1 MLPSDNKIKELEDLF
16 FTDYTL
22 LKEKKIDFE
31 SIRNKYL
38 GRKGLLNTLYP
49 LLSKLEGKK
58 KSDFGKRINDLKKE
72 ILSNLNR
79 HKPKN
84 HQKKNGSNN
93 TDLTLPESYKSEG
106 SIHPI
111 TIIIDEIKDI
121 FTKIGFSSIYGPEV
135 DSDYYNFEALN
146 IPKHHPARDM
156 QDTFYI
162 NENLLLRTHTSGSQI
177 HFMEKN
183 NPPIRILSPGR
194 VYRNE
199 DISVRSYCLFHQI
212 EGLYVD
218 KNVSFSNLKGTLEYF
233 AKEFFGS
240 NVKTRFRPSYF
251 PFTEPSAEM
260 DVYWGLN
267 SESDYRIT
275 KGTGWLEILGCGMVD
290 PEVFKSVKYDT
301 KKISGFAFG
310 LGIERIAM
318 LKYGIDDIRLLY
330 EGDSKFLRQ
339 FKK

>member
-1 MLPSDNKIKELEDLF
+1 MSIKS
-16 FTDYTL
+16 
-22 LKEKKIDFE
+22 KIDEINNSFE
-31 SIRNKYL
+31 SDCKFLDDENPDISNLINKYL
-38 GRKGLLNTLYP
+38 GRKGLINDLYK
-49 LLSKLEGKK
+49 LLGYVKVEEKSNYGKV
-58 KSDFGKRINDLKKE
+58 INDLKQDITLK
-72 ILSNLNR
+72 INKFNFKVDSSSSKIN
-79 HKPKN
+79 
-84 HQKKNGSNN
+84 Q
-93 TDLTLPESYKSEG
+93 DLTLPESYSFSG

-111 TIIIDEIKDI
+111 TLIIDEIKNI
-121 FTKIGFSSIYGPEV
+121 FSRIGFSCIYGPEV

-162 NENLLLRTHTSGSQI
+162 DENLLLRTHTSGSQI
-177 HFMEKN
+177 HFMEN
-183 NPPIRILSPGR
+183 NSPPIRILSPGR

-218 KNVSFSNLKGTLEYF
+218 KNVTFSDLKGTLEYF
-233 AKEFFGS
+233 AKEFFGED
-240 NVKTRFRPSYF
+240 VKTRFRPSYF

-260 DVYWGLN
+260 DVYWGLKT
-267 SESDYRIT
+267 ESDYRIT

-290 PEVFKSVKYDT
+290 PEVFKSVKYDNDLN
-301 KKISGFAFG
+301 GFAFG

-318 LKYGIDDIRLLY
+318 LKYGIEDIRLLY
-330 EGDSKFLRQ
+330 EGDVRFLRQ

>member
-1 MLPSDNKIKELEDLF
+1 MSILEKIEELKELFDS
-16 FTDYTL
+16 DC
-22 LKEKKIDFE
+22 KKIIKNQSDII
-31 SIRNKYL
+31 SISNKYL

-49 LLSKLEGKK
+49 LLSQVDIKK
-58 KSDFGKRINDLKKE
+58 KSYFGKKINDFKQYISLELDKNTSIKNNE
-72 ILSNLNR
+72 IL
-79 HKPKN
+79 KE
-84 HQKKNGSNN
+84 
-93 TDLTLPESYKSEG
+93 TIDLTLPESYKSMG

-111 TIIIDEIKDI
+111 TLIINEIKDI
-121 FTKIGFSSIYGPEV
+121 FSKIGFSSVYGPEI

-162 NENLLLRTHTSGSQI
+162 NDNVLLRTHTSGSQI
-177 HFMEKN
+177 HFMEHN
-183 NPPIRILSPGR
+183 EPPVRILSPGR

-218 KNVSFSNLKGTLEYF
+218 RNVSFSELKGTLEYF

-240 NVKTRFRPSYF
+240 DVKTRFRPSYF

-290 PEVFKSVKYDT
+290 PEVFKSVKYDSE
-301 KKISGFAFG
+301 KVSGFAFG

-330 EGDSKFLRQ
+330 DGDSKFLRQ

>member
-1 MLPSDNKIKELEDLF
+1 VSILDKIKELKDLF
-16 FTDYTL
+16 DSDY
-22 LKEKKIDFE
+22 KKLIKNQSDAI
-31 SIRNKYL
+31 SILNKYL

-49 LLSKLEGKK
+49 LLSQVDIKN
-58 KSDFGKRINDLKKE
+58 KSDFGKKINDLKQYISLELDKHTSVKDNKVLE
-72 ILSNLNR
+72 ETI
-79 HKPKN
+79 
-84 HQKKNGSNN
+84 
-93 TDLTLPESYKSEG
+93 DLTLPESYRSIG

-111 TIIIDEIKDI
+111 TLIIDEIKEI
-121 FTKIGFSSIYGPEV
+121 FSKIGFSSVYGPEI

-162 NENLLLRTHTSGSQI
+162 NDNVLLRTHTSGSQI
-177 HFMEKN
+177 HFMEHN
-183 NPPIRILSPGR
+183 EPPIRILSPGR

-218 KNVSFSNLKGTLEYF
+218 RNVSFSELKGTLEYF

-240 NVKTRFRPSYF
+240 DVKTRFRPSYF

-290 PEVFKSVKYDT
+290 PEVFKSVSYDT
-301 KKISGFAFG
+301 SRMSGFAFG

-330 EGDSKFLRQ
+330 EGDYNFLRQ